1 MFQALQNK
9 SMLTLALGPGDVS
22 IMSMPEESG
31 ITWIK
36 NKEIRSQML
45 RLGFD
50 ATEKRVSY
58 FGGTEHVLFTC
69 PLQMASAT

>member
-22 IMSMPEESG
+22 IMSIPEEPG

-36 NKEIRSQML
+36 K
-45 RLGFD
+45 
-50 ATEKRVSY
+50 KKK
-58 FGGTEHVLFTC
+58 
-69 PLQMASAT
+69 